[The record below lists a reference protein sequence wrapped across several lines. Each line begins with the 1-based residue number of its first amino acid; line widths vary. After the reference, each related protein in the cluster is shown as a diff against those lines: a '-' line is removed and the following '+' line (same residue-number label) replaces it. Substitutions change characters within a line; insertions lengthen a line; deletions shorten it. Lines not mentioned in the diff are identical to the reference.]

1 MKNTMW
7 IALALL
13 VASAAAVG
21 GLYGTKV
28 FLGSGS
34 ESEKTA
40 PAVCEAHG
48 VARCPFCDPSLLES
62 MGFCSGHGV
71 PEAICTRCRDDL
83 EAAFKAKNDWC
94 AEHGLP
100 ESQCETCNPGT
111 LAKFVGKTQEIDQLV
126 GIAHGVAKLLPPRP
140 FVGGIGNVS
149 IPGGRCLDARRHV
162 LDRDGIHSASR
173 ILATESHVPLAKI
186 GSSG

>member
-83 EAAFKAKNDWC
+83 EEGPAFAKS
-94 AEHGLP
+94 AHGLSVHLSVECDDP
-100 ESQCETCNPGT
+100 AVRADRIARQC
-111 LAKFVGKTQEIDQLV
+111 
-126 GIAHGVAKLLPPRP
+126 
-140 FVGGIGNVS
+140 
-149 IPGGRCLDARRHV
+149 
-162 LDRDGIHSASR
+162 
-173 ILATESHVPLAKI
+173 
-186 GSSG
+186 